1 MNTFGKFLGCCH
13 IYNKTFKMS
22 DIEIKKVKNENE
34 NLTYLYS
41 EKNTQMNRNLNTSNN
56 INQPINLTYNT
67 LNINIIDR
75 SNSKNDEEEKRSGS
89 FSKNIQNIIHKRTI
103 QNDNSNENFAKQN
116 NALTVKKTL
125 LSLSDMS
132 FVSENNEHQKSE
144 NFSKLLLT
152 GDLFFGREIIITDT
166 GMVNSKRNK
175 KDGFTVFGLKNSV
188 DISGQLNNDFI
199 INFNKQSEDYEN
211 MNADTESGKV
221 FQIIFNKKSKDYIL
235 YFLNPYLYLYYKIN
249 NYVYFYPQRDYFI
262 FVGKIFFSIDVQ
274 KEGNE
279 QIINIQVD
287 TYDNNAN
294 KNEINKKYSFNQNKF
309 IIKIGRVNCD
319 INIPE
324 KCISKLH
331 GIIEFSKSNQK
342 FYYKDMNSTNGA
354 TLLIKKDDSL
364 RIRGEMN
371 FKLDDVTFKIQE
383 IP

>member
-1 MNTFGKFLGCCH
+1 MNTFGKFLGCCN

-221 FQIIFNKKSKDYIL
+221 FQIIFNKKV
-235 YFLNPYLYLYYKIN
+235 KII
-249 NYVYFYPQRDYFI
+249 FFI
-262 FVGKIFFSIDVQ
+262 F
-274 KEGNE
+274 
-279 QIINIQVD
+279 
-287 TYDNNAN
+287 
-294 KNEINKKYSFNQNKF
+294 
-309 IIKIGRVNCD
+309 
-319 INIPE
+319 
-324 KCISKLH
+324 
-331 GIIEFSKSNQK
+331 
-342 FYYKDMNSTNGA
+342 
-354 TLLIKKDDSL
+354 
-364 RIRGEMN
+364 
-371 FKLDDVTFKIQE
+371 
-383 IP
+383 